1 MYKNDYIGKIVY
13 IKGIVFATGKTK
25 LDHAYSIGRPCLII
39 YSDNEYDYFLTM
51 SSKIKTKSYTF
62 DYYKFQP
69 DDFMFLYKYKNMKD
83 SYYAHGYV
91 NLRNIYKKRV
101 SGYGMNDSGKIKLE
115 TYKEIINK
123 LKYLHNEDNMNEIIN
138 SAKAMGR

>member
-1 MYKNDYIGKIVY
+1 MIMYENDYIGKIVY

-62 DYYKFQP
+62 DYY
-69 DDFMFLYKYKNMKD
+69 
-83 SYYAHGYV
+83 
-91 NLRNIYKKRV
+91 
-101 SGYGMNDSGKIKLE
+101 
-115 TYKEIINK
+115 
-123 LKYLHNEDNMNEIIN
+123 NERFILCSWIC
-138 SAKAMGR
+138 